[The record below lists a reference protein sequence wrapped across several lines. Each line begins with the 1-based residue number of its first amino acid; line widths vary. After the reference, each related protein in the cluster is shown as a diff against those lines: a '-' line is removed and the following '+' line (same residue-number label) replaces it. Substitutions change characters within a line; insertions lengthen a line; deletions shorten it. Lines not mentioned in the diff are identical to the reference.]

1 MWTAPGSS
9 SVTMG
14 FQPLSVA
21 LQASGVLVCDCCL
34 MTSSDVL
41 MLRFN
46 SEISACDWPELVPC
60 GQDHIRVS
68 GAKMV
73 WQKKTSTTTTTTTT
87 TETPR
92 TIVDFISSRDKEI
105 HSDLEELTL
114 EEELKAL
121 QSKSQ
126 IKESRNKIENVDEV
140 LARVKGRL
148 LPNLYLDGEMIRLN
162 KQIPAKAVV
171 VQTFKP
177 RPGLRVMTA
186 VRESYL
192 PRGSV
197 LV

>member
-1 MWTAPGSS
+1 MK
-9 SVTMG
+9 V
-14 FQPLSVA
+14 
-21 LQASGVLVCDCCL
+21 
-34 MTSSDVL
+34 
-41 MLRFN
+41 
-46 SEISACDWPELVPC
+46 
-60 GQDHIRVS
+60 
-68 GAKMV
+68 
-73 WQKKTSTTTTTTTT
+73 
-87 TETPR
+87 
-92 TIVDFISSRDKEI
+92 
-105 HSDLEELTL
+105 
-114 EEELKAL
+114 L

>member
-1 MWTAPGSS
+1 
-9 SVTMG
+9 
-14 FQPLSVA
+14 
-21 LQASGVLVCDCCL
+21 
-34 MTSSDVL
+34 

-60 GQDHIRVS
+60 GQNHIRVS

-73 WQKKTSTTTTTTTT
+73 WQKKTSITTTTTTTT

-114 EEELKAL
+114 EEELKVL